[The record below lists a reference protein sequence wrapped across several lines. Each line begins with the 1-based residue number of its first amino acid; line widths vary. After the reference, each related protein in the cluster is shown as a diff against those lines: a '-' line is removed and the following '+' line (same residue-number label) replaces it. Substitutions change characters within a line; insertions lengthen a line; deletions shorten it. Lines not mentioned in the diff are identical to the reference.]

1 MNRFEKLFSLVG
13 LLFIPLITGI
23 LIVIPA
29 ASMFIVMLPMALLGV
44 LINVALLYV
53 VFKDIFSRSSHQES
67 TRYLWVMAT
76 LLVLP
81 TVIIY
86 LVKYG
91 FKPR

>member
-13 LLFIPLITGI
+13 LVFMPLIIGI
-23 LIVIPA
+23 MTLVPA
-29 ASMFIVMLPMALLGV
+29 AKTFMVMLPMALLGV
-44 LINVALLYV
+44 LINVGLLYV
-53 VFKDIFSRSSHQES
+53 VFKDIFSRSFHPES